1 MTLTSGDTVDARH
14 RGGFLTLTAGGNNNT
29 VGGRGGVVKVTG
41 GFAGGTT
48 DCDLDYY
55 ECGGLNI
62 TVAMYEAVLHGC
74 TADAGTAASS
84 AFLCGTMEVT
94 TAQRTAVLGGCTQKC
109 LGGAVE
115 VSGGLSSGGV
125 GGAVVVT
132 GGATSSTDPYA
143 RGGNVEVRGGT
154 AALGSGGA
162 VLLSS
167 GRSAQRSSGEVL
179 VRTETS
185 GNDGVSGEIS
195 VETGASAGRRQRR
208 DHAGHGVGDDRRW
221 RGREPA
227 GGIGR
232 HRERRSCGD
241 KSWREPRRLEEGRRC
256 VHHIWRR
263 HERPG
268 RLWRRARHDGGQR

>member
-1 MTLTSGDTVDARH
+1 MQAAASMPILIHTNPTRGTNNTGGDIDMLVGSGDTGHGGNMTLTSGDTVDARH

-94 TAQRTAVLGGCTQKC
+94 AAQRTAVLGGCTQKC

-115 VSGGLSSGGV
+115 VSGGLSS
-125 GGAVVVT
+125 
-132 GGATSSTDPYA
+132 
-143 RGGNVEVRGGT
+143 
-154 AALGSGGA
+154 
-162 VLLSS
+162 
-167 GRSAQRSSGEVL
+167 
-179 VRTETS
+179 
-185 GNDGVSGEIS
+185 VSYSHLTLPTIYSE
-195 VETGASAGRRQRR
+195 
-208 DHAGHGVGDDRRW
+208 
-221 RGREPA
+221 
-227 GGIGR
+227 
-232 HRERRSCGD
+232 
-241 KSWREPRRLEEGRRC
+241 
-256 VHHIWRR
+256 
-263 HERPG
+263 
-268 RLWRRARHDGGQR
+268 